1 MDFYRILYSSKAS
14 DAMKSSD
21 VMNII
26 ATAQAF
32 NKTAD
37 VTGMLLFIEDGFIQ
51 YLEGA
56 EETVVKL
63 YKKIAQDSRHQD
75 CKVLLQ
81 GPSGEKER
89 SFASW
94 NMGLKIITDQDFQ
107 DLKAMNE
114 NPDFNLFNELEGKPD
129 IAKELMKYFY
139 NHGEIDFGKFWNSD
153 NKIRKDI

>member
-63 YKKIAQDSRHQD
+63 YKKLHRTRVIKIVRCCCRGLLVRKKGVLRRGIWDS
-75 CKVLLQ
+75 K
-81 GPSGEKER
+81 
-89 SFASW
+89 
-94 NMGLKIITDQDFQ
+94 
-107 DLKAMNE
+107 
-114 NPDFNLFNELEGKPD
+114 
-129 IAKELMKYFY
+129 
-139 NHGEIDFGKFWNSD
+139 
-153 NKIRKDI
+153 

>member
-1 MDFYRILYSSKAS
+1 MSYRILYSSKAS
-14 DAMKSSD
+14 DIFKASD
-21 VMNII
+21 IMNII

-56 EETVVKL
+56 EETVVNL
-63 YKKIAQDSRHQD
+63 YKIIAQDSRHQD

-89 SFASW
+89 CFASW
-94 NMGLKIITDQDFQ
+94 NMGLKIITDQDLK
-107 DLKAMNE
+107 DLKAMN
-114 NPDFNLFNELEGKPD
+114 NNANFNLFDELEGKPD
-129 IAKELMKYFY
+129 FAKELMKYFY
-139 NHGEIDFGKFWNSD
+139 NHGEISFQKFWTSD